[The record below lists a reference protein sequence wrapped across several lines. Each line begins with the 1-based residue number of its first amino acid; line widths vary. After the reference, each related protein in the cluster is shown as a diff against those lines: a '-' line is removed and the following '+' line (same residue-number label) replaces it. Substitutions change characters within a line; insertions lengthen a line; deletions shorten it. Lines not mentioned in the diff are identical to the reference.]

1 MLKLNKTYRI
11 YRGKTTTSGHNT
23 MLSISES
30 SKDPQT
36 GEWRQDGW
44 WSVCIE
50 GVYPC
55 ERSDEVKFTPT
66 AFTGI
71 SQREYKG
78 KNYITVFAD
87 GKIEYKG
94 QTYNCGD
101 AVKEAPTDK
110 GQVIGITED
119 QLPF

>member
-11 YRGKTTTSGHNT
+11 FRGKETTSGHNT

-36 GEWRQDGW
+36 GEWKNDGW

-55 ERSDEVKFTPT
+55 
-66 AFTGI
+66 A
-71 SQREYKG
+71 
-78 KNYITVFAD
+78 
-87 GKIEYKG
+87 
-94 QTYNCGD
+94 
-101 AVKEAPTDK
+101 
-110 GQVIGITED
+110 
-119 QLPF
+119 